1 MTGTAEE
8 GIKDQY
14 RTYVETFNRE
24 DAAGVSQLLAYPAMM
39 GGPGHSPMSIPDAA
53 AFQRL
58 IEGTFAAF
66 KAKGWIRSQID
77 SMEAVAT
84 AGDNGVLAATFS
96 RYRADGSLLEA
107 DRGHYIMTKRDGRWW
122 IIGAIVG

>member
-1 MTGTAEE
+1 MTESAED
-8 GIKDQY
+8 GIKQQY

-39 GGPGHSPMSIPDAA
+39 GGPGHPPISMPDAA
-53 AFQRL
+53 SFERMIA
-58 IEGTFAAF
+58 GTFAAF
-66 KAKGWIRSQID
+66 KEKGWVRSQID

-107 DRGHYIMTKRDGRWW
+107 DRGHYIMTRRDGRWW

>member
-1 MTGTAEE
+1 MAAGAEE
-8 GIKDQY
+8 GIKNHY

-24 DAAGVSQLLAYPAMM
+24 DAAGVSRLLAYPAMM
-39 GGPGHSPMSIPDAA
+39 GGPGHPPMTVPDAA

-66 KAKGWIRSQID
+66 REKGWVRSRID
-77 SMEAVAT
+77 GMEAVAT

-96 RYRADGSLLEA
+96 RYRADGSLIEA
-107 DRGHYIMTKRDGRWW
+107 DRGHYIMTRRDGRWW

>member
-1 MTGTAEE
+1 MTESAEE
-8 GIKDQY
+8 GIKQQY

-39 GGPGHSPMSIPDAA
+39 GGPGHPPMSIRDAA
-53 AFQRL
+53 SFERM

-66 KAKGWIRSQID
+66 KEKGWVRSQID

-107 DRGHYIMTKRDGRWW
+107 DRGHYITTKRDGRWW

>member
-1 MTGTAEE
+1 MTAEE
-8 GIKDQY
+8 GIKNQY

-24 DAAGVSQLLAYPAMM
+24 DATGVSQLLAYPAMM
-39 GGPGHSPMSIPDAA
+39 GGPGHPPSSIPDAA
-53 AFQRL
+53 AFARL

-66 KAKGWIRSQID
+66 KAKGWVRSQID

>member
-1 MTGTAEE
+1 MMGVAEE
-8 GIKDQY
+8 EIAEHY

-39 GGPGHSPMSIPDAA
+39 GGPGHPPKSIADAA
-53 AFQRL
+53 AFERL
-58 IEGTFAAF
+58 IAGTFAMF
-66 KAKGWIRSQID
+66 KAKGWVRSQID

-84 AGDNGVLAATFS
+84 AGDNGVLAARFS
-96 RYRADGSLLEA
+96 RYRADDSLIEA
-107 DRGHYIMTKRDGRWW
+107 DRGHYLMTKRDGRWW

>member
-1 MTGTAEE
+1 MSESAEE
-8 GIKDQY
+8 GIKQQY

-24 DAAGVSQLLAYPAMM
+24 DAEGVSKLLAYPAMM
-39 GGPGHSPMSIPDAA
+39 GGPGHPPMSMPDAA
-53 AFQRL
+53 SFARM

-66 KAKGWIRSQID
+66 KEKGWVRSQID

-107 DRGHYIMTKRDGRWW
+107 DRGHYIMTRRDGRWW